1 MLLVLG
7 RIGVDAG
14 LVRVESAVPGD
25 GQGGRFGSL
34 VGPHEIVSGCTGCMH
49 APIASL
55 APCGLRGGVGFL
67 EKLEIDVLE
76 RDVKDRTSPVFV
88 EHFCALA

>member
-14 LVRVESAVPGD
+14 LVRVECAVPGD

-34 VGPHEIVSGCTGCMH
+34 VGPHEGRH
-49 APIASL
+49 
-55 APCGLRGGVGFL
+55 
-67 EKLEIDVLE
+67 
-76 RDVKDRTSPVFV
+76 
-88 EHFCALA
+88 